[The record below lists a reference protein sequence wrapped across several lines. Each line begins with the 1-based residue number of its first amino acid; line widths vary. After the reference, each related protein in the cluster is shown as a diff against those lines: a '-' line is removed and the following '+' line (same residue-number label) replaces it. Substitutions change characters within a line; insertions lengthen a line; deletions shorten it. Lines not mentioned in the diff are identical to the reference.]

1 MDIWLRCQIADCL
14 RGGGKLDKF
23 GDDGNLINVGGTASG
38 VNLDVGVLEVV
49 VILMGV
55 CGVGGVAGVS
65 SI

>member
-1 MDIWLRCQIADCL
+1 MV
-14 RGGGKLDKF
+14 
-23 GDDGNLINVGGTASG
+23 NLIKLEMMVTSIMWGGRGTASS

-55 CGVGGVAGVS
+55 CGVGGVAGVG